1 MESTKNC
8 HPHHYP
14 KNRISYN
21 EGLNF
26 ILEKGRSSLW
36 VQGFTIVELLITMI
50 IIGML
55 GGLAV
60 AGYQSQLKTQ
70 RADNA
75 LTDFMVFLQSAR
87 SAAIIQRTE
96 VVLCPAA
103 WSPSFATTLVANT
116 ATHCG
121 ARNSWNR
128 GAVAFTDHN
137 RDLQINGEDKVI
149 GLLPRD
155 YAGIEITWRAFRNR
169 SYLRFNKNGL
179 TDWQNGRFIFC
190 SNSLDPEA
198 RRQITIN
205 SAGRIYP
212 SYDNDTDG
220 IHEDSNGRN
229 IVCP

>member
-1 MESTKNC
+1 MQATNNRNS
-8 HPHHYP
+8 HHYP
-14 KNRISYN
+14 KHRTCCSAD
-21 EGLNF
+21 L
-26 ILEKGRSSLW
+26 ILEKSHNKFYLL
-36 VQGFTIVELLITMI
+36 GFTIIELLTTVLI
-50 IIGML
+50 ISML

-103 WSPSFATTLVANT
+103 WTPSFGATLAANT

-121 ARNSWNR
+121 SSNTWDQ

-137 RDLQINGEDKVI
+137 SDLQINGQDEVI
-149 GLLPRD
+149 ALLPRN
-155 YAGIEITWRAFRNR
+155 YAGIEVTWRAFRNR

-190 SNSLDPEA
+190 STSMGPEA
-198 RRQITIN
+198 TRQITIN

-212 SYDNDTDG
+212 SYDYDTDG
-220 IHEDSNGRN
+220 VHEDSNGRS
-229 IVCP
+229 IICP